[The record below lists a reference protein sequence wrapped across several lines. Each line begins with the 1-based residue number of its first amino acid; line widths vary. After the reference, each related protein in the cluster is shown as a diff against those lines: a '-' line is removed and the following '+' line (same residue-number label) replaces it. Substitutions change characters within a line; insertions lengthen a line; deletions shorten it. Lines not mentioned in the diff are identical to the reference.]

1 MSEIKSSGT
10 EEDKQDGAAETLT
23 ATVTTSAPPSL
34 FSKILGTSQ
43 HIMGFIT
50 LGNLFKCCM
59 IWMVVSGPLSWLV
72 RGSGTTHELAP
83 SGLDSDAQQHFK
95 LEPIGFSPSMT
106 MEKKYGYYKKDI
118 AMWEAFEKVGHTEQS
133 NNVPNTTH
141 QVPNSTLTPA
151 VGVATEFDDFDSFS
165 QAAGNK
171 SSLPAAT
178 CSQASRLTV
187 IVIDLR
193 LHDANIQQ
201 DITFVRHAVSFL
213 LGMVRYRRVVDKS
226 TEFEVVVVLESFGGS
241 VSAYGL
247 LAEQLRRL
255 RVEPGITLT
264 ISCDQ
269 NALSGG
275 YLLASLA
282 SSGQL
287 LAAPFA
293 SIGSIG
299 VVTKELLNFHDALEK
314 LGIKPIQFQGGQWKA
329 PMTSFGVISE
339 EEVAHMQL
347 HIDSFHDAFRE
358 HVRQWRGDRIAD
370 YETIASGEDWLGKKA
385 QELGL
390 VDRLITSDEY
400 VDEKLR
406 KGDRVMKLASYK
418 EEEKRGL
425 LGRFLDF
432 VTASG
437 SSEESFR
444 AFEFVKHESESYIV
458 KGLKALQI
466 GVTAM
471 IDFAEK

>member
-1 MSEIKSSGT
+1 
-10 EEDKQDGAAETLT
+10 
-23 ATVTTSAPPSL
+23 
-34 FSKILGTSQ
+34 
-43 HIMGFIT
+43 
-50 LGNLFKCCM
+50 
-59 IWMVVSGPLSWLV
+59 
-72 RGSGTTHELAP
+72 
-83 SGLDSDAQQHFK
+83 
-95 LEPIGFSPSMT
+95 
-106 MEKKYGYYKKDI
+106 
-118 AMWEAFEKVGHTEQS
+118 
-133 NNVPNTTH
+133 
-141 QVPNSTLTPA
+141 
-151 VGVATEFDDFDSFS
+151 
-165 QAAGNK
+165 
-171 SSLPAAT
+171 
-178 CSQASRLTV
+178 
-187 IVIDLR
+187 
-193 LHDANIQQ
+193 
-201 DITFVRHAVSFL
+201 
-213 LGMVRYRRVVDKS
+213 MVRYGRVVDKS
-226 TEFEVVVVLESFGGS
+226 TEFEVMVVLESSGGS

-247 LAEQLRRL
+247 LAEQFRRL

-269 NALSGG
+269 TALSGG

-299 VVTKELLNFHDALEK
+299 VVTTELLNFHDALEK
-314 LGIKPIQFQGGQWKA
+314 LGIKPIRFQGGQWKA
-329 PMTSFGVISE
+329 PLTPFGVISE
-339 EEVAHMQL
+339 DEVAHMQQ

-358 HVRQWRGDRIAD
+358 HVRQWRGDSIAD
-370 YETIASGEDWLGKKA
+370 YETIASGAYWLGKKA

-400 VDEKLR
+400 IDEKLR

-432 VTASG
+432 VTPSG
-437 SSEESFR
+437 SSEESSR
-444 AFEFVKHESESYIV
+444 ASEFVKHESESYIV